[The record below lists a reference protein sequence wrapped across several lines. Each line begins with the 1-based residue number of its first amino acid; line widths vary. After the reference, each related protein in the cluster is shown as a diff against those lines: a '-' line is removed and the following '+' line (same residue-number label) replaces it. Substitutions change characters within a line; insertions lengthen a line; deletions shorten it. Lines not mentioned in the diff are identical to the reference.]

1 MSKPINIR
9 ISDVHL
15 ALLEK
20 IVEKL
25 TQDDIKTN
33 KTDVIQKAI
42 YSFATDHVLDD
53 KTIKQ
58 IIDKHYMEF
67 DTN

>member
-1 MSKPINIR
+1 MSKPMNIR

-20 IVEKL
+20 TVEKL
-25 TQDDIKTN
+25 TQDGIKTN

-42 YSFATDHVLDD
+42 YSFARDYALDE
-53 KTIKQ
+53 KTINK
-58 IIDKHYMEF
+58 IIDQHYMEF
-67 DTN
+67 DTK